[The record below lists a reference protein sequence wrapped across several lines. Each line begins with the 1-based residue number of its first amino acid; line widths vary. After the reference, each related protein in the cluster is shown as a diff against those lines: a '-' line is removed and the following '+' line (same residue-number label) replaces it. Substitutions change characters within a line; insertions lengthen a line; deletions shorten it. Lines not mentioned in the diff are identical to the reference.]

1 MKGNNKNI
9 VKRKNNS
16 NTKKKENEVNDNVM
30 LKLKQKEEK
39 LKLLENEIEK
49 KEELLGK
56 EIAEKKDDIKD
67 NIYKTEKKVIREVKK
82 DTKKIENKID
92 NKKKKNSRFY
102 EKCSCYIVGVIILF
116 LIYAVIKN
124 SIFIPAL
131 LITIGL
137 LLFCIAYYYI
147 NDKSKKSLVYG
158 LFEFGVFL
166 VIAAIIYTIVL
177 TV

>member
-16 NTKKKENEVNDNVM
+16 NTKKKVNEVNDNVM

>member
-16 NTKKKENEVNDNVM
+16 NTKKKVNEVNDDVM

>member
-16 NTKKKENEVNDNVM
+16 NAKKKVNEVNDEVM

-56 EIAEKKDDIKD
+56 EIVEKKDDIKD
-67 NIYKTEKKVIREVKK
+67 NIYKTEKKVIKEVKK
-82 DTKKIENKID
+82 DTKKIEKKID
-92 NKKKKNSRFY
+92 NKKKKDNRFY

-147 NDKSKKSLVYG
+147 NDNSKKSLVYG

>member
-16 NTKKKENEVNDNVM
+16 NTKKKVNEVNDDVM

-49 KEELLGK
+49 KEEILGK